1 MNTLLKRRPDVLLKP
16 ERLAVLQTSRLSAT
30 RLLMAKAIRERWQIR
45 RLRWDIDERARGQA
59 LYRIDTPAMPLD
71 LIVHSFEPRQEG
83 RMGRIIGRA
92 WDMMGALVE
101 GPVSAEDIRITGE
114 EIPKLYAGRATPGT
128 LVWCRANRSGRAFNH
143 TVDSLAAGRQPDIAV
158 IADSCY
164 LMRNT
169 GLDGNGTFGT
179 RSFRALEDTHPL
191 RRPLD
196 AQMLCAYLMRVF
208 SVDLVEHLARQK
220 SPAAVALAPEIVRFL
235 GVGNGSALGL
245 NLFANNHPKLLHRWL
260 DAREQAIL
268 AAKRLPVR
276 PGDATHTR
284 LLGLLDRAAN
294 FRREDRMEYERFTA
308 SAVIAA
314 ELDKIRAAARAL
326 DTHHPFPLAALAD
339 SLEGKVHDEAY
350 ETLLGLY
357 TELVPEL
364 CDRLAETLG
373 GEEEYVTE
381 PDMSLGRLRDM
392 VRAEYGWAFQMDLDS
407 EASNRYVWYKSE
419 TAEEPRRGPRAE
431 TGKVFNLGLDL
442 PRLVRE
448 LDRQIATRA
457 PDESVATL
465 LFQRPELRFIV
476 SRVQT
481 LSGLA
486 YHSPHMNMMGEDLV
500 PSDITRL
507 INICLHGLDK
517 TRDYMHRA
525 LRGVIYQGAP
535 TPEEIAAGADPD
547 WFWPA
552 EPELR
557 EAVR

>member
-1 MNTLLKRRPDVLLKP
+1 MRP

-30 RLLMAKAIRERWQIR
+30 RLLMAKAIRERWRIR
-45 RLRWDIDERARGQA
+45 RLSWDLDERARGQA
-59 LYRIDTPAMPLD
+59 LYRIDTPSMPLD

-101 GPVSAEDIRITGE
+101 GPVSGEDIRITGE
-114 EIPKLYAGRATPGT
+114 EIPKLYAGRATPGS

-179 RSFRALEDTHPL
+179 RSFRALENTHPL

-196 AQMLCAYLMRVF
+196 AQMLCAYMMRVF
-208 SVDLVEHLARQK
+208 SVDLVEHLARCK
-220 SPAAVALAPEIVRFL
+220 SPGAVSLAPELVRFL

-260 DAREQAIL
+260 DARERAIL
-268 AAKRLPVR
+268 AAKQLPVR
-276 PGDATHTR
+276 TGDATHTR
-284 LLGLLDRAAN
+284 LIRLLDRATT

-308 SAVIAA
+308 SAVIAD
-314 ELDKIRAAARAL
+314 ELDKIRAAARVL
-326 DTHHPFPLAALAD
+326 DSQHPYPLAALAD
-339 SLEGKVHDEAY
+339 SLDGQVHDEAF

-364 CDRLAETLG
+364 CDRLAEGIG
-373 GEEEYVTE
+373 GEEEFVTE
-381 PDMSLGRLRDM
+381 PDMSLGRLQDIL
-392 VRAEYGWAFQMDLDS
+392 RAEYDWAFHMDLDS

-431 TGKVFNLGLDL
+431 AGEVFNLGLDL

-448 LDRQIATRA
+448 LDRQIAARS
-457 PDESVATL
+457 PSDSVATL
-465 LFQRPELRFIV
+465 LFQQPELRFIV

-481 LSGLA
+481 LSGLE
-486 YHSPHMNMMGEDLV
+486 YHSPHMNMMGEALV

-535 TPEEIAAGADPD
+535 TPQEISAGADPD

-552 EPELR
+552 EPKQT
-557 EAVR
+557 EAGK